1 MFRVFIN
8 KFKEKLTT
16 YKLSWV
22 QKMKDPILYLSVLLA
37 LGAIFTT
44 ISLFENDDDDDD
56 GDGDNILAFPSFDLL
71 KAV

>member
-1 MFRVFIN
+1 MFRVFMLL
-8 KFKEKLTT
+8 KEKSTT
-16 YKLSWV
+16 NKVSWL
-22 QKMKDPILYLSVLLA
+22 QKMKDPILYLSILLA

-56 GDGDNILAFPSFDLL
+56 GDGDNILSFPAFELV

>member
-1 MFRVFIN
+1 M
-8 KFKEKLTT
+8 
-16 YKLSWV
+16 S
-22 QKMKDPILYLSVLLA
+22 DPILYISVLLA

-56 GDGDNILAFPSFDLL
+56 GDGNNIMSFPSFEFV

>member
-1 MFRVFIN
+1 MN
-8 KFKEKLTT
+8 
-16 YKLSWV
+16 
-22 QKMKDPILYLSVLLA
+22 DPILYLSVLLA

-56 GDGDNILAFPSFDLL
+56 GDGDNILSFPSFDFV